1 MKSHPMG
8 GFFYTDNC
16 GQKKAL
22 HSNEGLLN
30 KCNLSF
36 TIVYRVIEH
45 RLSLGQ
51 HPPDDQQLLHL

>member
-8 GFFYTDNC
+8 GFFYTDNF

-22 HSNEGLLN
+22 QNEGLLN

-36 TIVYRVIEH
+36 TIAYRVIVR

>member
-1 MKSHPMG
+1 MG

-36 TIVYRVIEH
+36 TIVYRVIVR

>member
-1 MKSHPMG
+1 MG

-22 HSNEGLLN
+22 QNEGLLN

-36 TIVYRVIEH
+36 TIVYRVIVR